1 MRVTKEYD
9 ERKNEILDAA
19 ENLFHIKGY
28 EKCTINDII
37 KNVGIAKGTFYYYFK
52 SKEEVLDSVVE
63 RYTNIA
69 ISRAKEVEEKD
80 YIRLE
85 EKLMNAFMAMQIK
98 EKVSQDLFVQ
108 LHKSENALLHQK
120 TLNLMVN
127 SMAPFLA
134 KIVEEGNQK
143 EVWSCKYPLEYMEI
157 FLVASLTLTDEAI
170 FKMNSKSQM
179 NILIVLVSILEKML
193 NVQEDSFTK
202 LLIQNFGDI

>member
-1 MRVTKEYD
+1 
-9 ERKNEILDAA
+9 
-19 ENLFHIKGY
+19 
-28 EKCTINDII
+28 
-37 KNVGIAKGTFYYYFK
+37 
-52 SKEEVLDSVVE
+52 
-63 RYTNIA
+63 
-69 ISRAKEVEEKD
+69 
-80 YIRLE
+80 
-85 EKLMNAFMAMQIK
+85 MAMQIK
-98 EKVSQDLFVQ
+98 EKVSQDLFDQ

-120 TLNLMVN
+120 ILNLMVN
-127 SMAPFLA
+127 SIAPLLA